1 LKTPG
6 QVKFIEALKML
17 EAEGILDKS
26 ILISA
31 ASLRVLGVR
40 IHTYFVDLLTPNSYY
55 QRKAEE
61 LNLSPKYELEPIP
74 LKISDFSMRV
84 GTVRENLCSFRHLV
98 EPYNVYE
105 EAELIFDNKTRLIK
119 IRPQNYVRKDSEE
132 AIERLIQG
140 TDEKYWRELYSY
152 HKQIEAIDL
161 GISRDNLKL
170 GAQKFLKFE
179 D

>member
-6 QVKFIEALKML
+6 QVKFIKALKML
-17 EAEGILDKS
+17 EAEGILDES

-40 IHTYFVDLLTPNSYY
+40 IYTYFVDLLAPNSYY
-55 QRKAEE
+55 QRKAKE
-61 LNLSPKYELEPIP
+61 LNFSPKYELEPMP
-74 LKISDFSMRV
+74 FKVSDFSLRV
-84 GTVRENLCSFRHLV
+84 GTIKGGLCSFRHLV
-98 EPYNVYE
+98 EPFNVYE
-105 EAELIFDNKTRLIK
+105 EAEFVLDNRTRLIK
-119 IRPQNYVRKDSEE
+119 IRPQDYVRKDSEE

-140 TDEKYWRELYSY
+140 TDEKYWKELYSY

-161 GISRDNLKL
+161 GISRENMKL
-170 GAQKFLKFE
+170 GAQKFLKLE